1 MAFVSVGK
9 KIMIR
14 SLQRRNERGFFRKRG
29 GSFSLVLIISRLVYF
44 SPTTSLLVSSA
55 SETPRVIG
63 LMESESG
70 TGWFKICICKF
81 VHVKDR
87 LRFRV
92 NLENGRNIP
101 CNKYGTKL
109 ERETCLVLEFFQL
122 LGES

>member
-44 SPTTSLLVSSA
+44 SPTSLLVSSA

>member
-44 SPTTSLLVSSA
+44 SPTTSLFVSSA

-63 LMESESG
+63 LWNRKVEQDG
-70 TGWFKICICKF
+70 LKF
-81 VHVKDR
+81 VY
-87 LRFRV
+87 V
-92 NLENGRNIP
+92 NL
-101 CNKYGTKL
+101 YM
-109 ERETCLVLEFFQL
+109 
-122 LGES
+122 

>member
-44 SPTTSLLVSSA
+44 SPTSLLVSSA

-63 LMESESG
+63 LWNRKVEQDG
-70 TGWFKICICKF
+70 LKF
-81 VHVKDR
+81 VY
-87 LRFRV
+87 V
-92 NLENGRNIP
+92 NL
-101 CNKYGTKL
+101 YM
-109 ERETCLVLEFFQL
+109 
-122 LGES
+122 

>member
-29 GSFSLVLIISRLVYF
+29 ELLACFNNFPARLFFSNKFTRFIRVGN
-44 SPTTSLLVSSA
+44 SA
-55 SETPRVIG
+55 CHWT
-63 LMESESG
+63 MESESG

>member
-44 SPTTSLLVSSA
+44 SPTSLLVSSA

-81 VHVKDR
+81 VYVKDR